1 MNPGMIDIACM
12 EN

>member
-1 MNPGMIDIACM
+1 MIDIACM